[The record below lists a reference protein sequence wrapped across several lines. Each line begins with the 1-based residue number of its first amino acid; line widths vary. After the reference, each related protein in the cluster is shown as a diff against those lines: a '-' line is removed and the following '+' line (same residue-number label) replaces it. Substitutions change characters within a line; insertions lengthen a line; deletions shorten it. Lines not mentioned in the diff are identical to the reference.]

1 MVQHDSYGEIYFLHR
16 NLLKWDITKDNE
28 FVWEKI
34 VRFLPDAI
42 ERKYYLKNPGL
53 GRYYMDLSG
62 DIEVLDFKELL
73 GNYEQMCLN
82 FLKTWRH
89 SQIFKRFIEYSYFAT
104 RRYPGGEPFSLY

>member
-1 MVQHDSYGEIYFLHR
+1 
-16 NLLKWDITKDNE
+16 
-28 FVWEKI
+28 VWEKI

-42 ERKYYLKNPGL
+42 ERKYYLGNPGL